1 MQAAHDGQP
10 WRGELRF
17 SQTCGESLKP
27 VGTAVA
33 STTRGSD
40 AAGEVI
46 PRWMVTTPLD
56 FHNGQSATKSPALAK
71 GTQTVR
77 EGVVFFT
84 SIIYKKK
91 RKEKDGLRFSRPRI
105 EKFAVTE
112 EAPAEMQ

>member
-91 RKEKDGLRFSRPRI
+91 KKRKRRSKIQS
-105 EKFAVTE
+105 
-112 EAPAEMQ
+112 APN